1 MESMQHFIR
10 CFLVTWFLTSSEA
23 QISKLKSSK
32 TITYKPNATQLK
44 VGVILISN
52 NDSPFDIERAGP
64 AMDIAFERV
73 NREILNESFAITQIR
88 HVYGDV
94 CDAAT
99 APGKFFNCFQ
109 LFVYF
114 LYSMNKKYF

>member
-99 APGKFFNCFQ
+99 APGKFFSIVFNC
-109 LFVYF
+109 LFISCT
-114 LYSMNKKYF
+114 L